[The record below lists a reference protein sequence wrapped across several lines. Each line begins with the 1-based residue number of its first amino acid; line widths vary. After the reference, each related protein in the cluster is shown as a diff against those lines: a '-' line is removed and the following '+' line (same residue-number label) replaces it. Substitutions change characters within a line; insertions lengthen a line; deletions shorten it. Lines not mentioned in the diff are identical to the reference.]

1 MTGIFHVDVPEF
13 RCRLNFCF
21 PAGSKKIQRRI
32 LEFVLEFGEF
42 RGWNRGNG
50 STRIG
55 VGLGWFVAELCG
67 GESYQDFFANTMRDG
82 AFESGKLKVFWKCL
96 KRHASFRKSRAY

>member
-1 MTGIFHVDVPEF
+1 MPLWQEF
-13 RCRLNFCF
+13 FQVEVTESRCRLNFCF
-21 PAGSKKIQRRI
+21 PASSKKIQRRI

-67 GESYQDFFANTMRDG
+67 GEFVRI
-82 AFESGKLKVFWKCL
+82 
-96 KRHASFRKSRAY
+96 SRRAQCETERSNHGS

>member
-1 MTGIFHVDVPEF
+1 MAGKFQVDVTGS
-13 RCRLNFCF
+13 RCRLIFCF
-21 PAGSKKIQRRI
+21 PVNSKKIQRRI

-42 RGWNRGNG
+42 RGGDCVNG

-67 GESYQDFFANTMRDG
+67 G
-82 AFESGKLKVFWKCL
+82 
-96 KRHASFRKSRAY
+96 KSVRISLRVQCETERSNHGN